1 MENENTEQNQ
11 DNAQTLESDSVR
23 RLVMQQKFKKH
34 TYEYIDGGIIDLFGG
49 KMDSVDE
56 YAEEFEMLRD
66 YIIKLQ
72 EMIECEGM
80 KIPSI

>member
-11 DNAQTLESDSVR
+11 DNAQTLDFPHEIIR
-23 RLVMQQKFKKH
+23 MHEKH
-34 TYEYIDGGIIDLFGG
+34 GFEYKYRGIIDLFGG